1 MAFDG
6 AFAEK
11 HDRKAYEVEFS
22 VQSVKNLMS
31 SQDKEIEQVTTI
43 LGKFYK

>member
-11 HDRKAYEVEFS
+11 HERKTYEVEFS
-22 VQSVKNLMS
+22 VQSVKHLVA

-43 LGKFYK
+43 LGK